1 MIGTKRT
8 LLSSAIAIAIS
19 GLLSA
24 PVWSAPQ
31 GTANSAETEDADSDD
46 AKKAQARTLDEVTVT
61 GSRIK
66 RAGFDTLEPAVV
78 VSEAYLKDRGLTNV
92 ADALN
97 EIPGFGV
104 GVTPEGGQSG
114 FGVAVNFVNR
124 FGLGSNRTLTL
135 VNGRRY
141 VSSNAPTIFGPA
153 GPGLQVDLNVVPSLL
168 VDRIE
173 NVAIGG
179 APTYGSDA
187 IAGVVNVI
195 LKRDFEGL
203 ETTATYG
210 ITEEGDAERYNIGAL
225 YGLNFNDGAGNVTF
239 AVTYD
244 NQEGALA
251 TERERFRQGLAFS
264 TNPLASQAAGQSGRT
279 PLNDGRV
286 FPTPFNTGNGDGIP
300 NSVLIRNARLFSLT
314 GGGLI
319 FPGTGA
325 FYNGNGTLRG
335 FGTGATTYYQF
346 DPSGSL
352 VPYDPG
358 RPFGTQNASGGD
370 GFFLNET
377 VQLTSDLERKTLFS
391 SGRYYFNDA
400 IEGFYE
406 ASYYNSEA
414 LELIDQSIY
423 NVNLFGGLSGTIT
436 FPVSYVQLS
445 DQARGVL
452 TGLGQTNFRL
462 SRASRDLVN
471 NNGRGETDVYRGVF
485 GLAGGFE
492 AFERSFNWEVS
503 GNWGRNESTF
513 FATVLNQQNFVN
525 SLHVV
530 RNAAG
535 QLVCSPIAVPG
546 LIVPNASGAAS
557 TPVADPNCVP
567 LDIFGAGRPSQAAR
581 DYVTGITVT
590 DSTIDQRVFNANLGG
605 TAFELPTGPLDFNV
619 GFEHRVEKGSFEPN
633 DFQVLGLGRAVP
645 ILGNSGE
652 FDTDEWFAETVV
664 PLVNADWD
672 IPGLERL
679 DLTGKF
685 RNVDNTVNGAFDTYT
700 YGFQYRPLED
710 IEIRGNRTAS
720 LRAPS
725 IVELFTPISNIFT
738 TVPDPCDTRNVNG
751 GTRPTVRQANCA
763 AFYRQYNL
771 NPLNFT
777 SVAVGATIPGTS
789 SGDANL
795 QNEEADSETIG
806 IVLQP
811 RFVPGLR
818 VAVDYYKIQ
827 IDNVIANLAAADI
840 ATGCFDNTSFDA
852 TDVNNANSFCQ
863 RIVRGADG
871 QITTIRTGFVN
882 GGFLDFAGQSLDL
895 SYSRDLAEFDFGL
908 KGRLDLSAN
917 LFRLR
922 QLENSNNNVVTTFSV
937 NTLGNPKRQYQYGA
951 QYTLDDYSFGA
962 QANYQSGIELV
973 LDQFRTGDSQDL
985 TRIES
990 QWTFNANVSYAITDD
1005 VLVNLAVTNVTD
1017 EAPPFPNGGL
1027 GVYDT
1032 LGRRYSLTLDW
1043 RFW

>member
-1 MIGTKRT
+1 MNAPHRT
-8 LLSSAIAIAIS
+8 LLASAIAVALYGFTPLVAVAQS
-19 GLLSA
+19 GA
-24 PVWSAPQ
+24 AQ
-31 GTANSAETEDADSDD
+31 DD
-46 AKKAQARTLDEVTVT
+46 EAKKEEIQELEPITVT
-61 GSRIK
+61 GTRIK
-66 RAGFDTLEPAVV
+66 RAGFDTLEPAIV
-78 VSEAYLKDRGLTNV
+78 VSQEYIKDRGLTNV

-104 GVTPEGGQSG
+104 GITPEGGQSG

-168 VDRIE
+168 VDRVE

-203 ETTATYG
+203 DTTATYG
-210 ITEEGDAERYNIGAL
+210 ITEEGDAERYNIAAL
-225 YGLNFNDGAGNVTF
+225 YGVNFNDGAGNFNISATW
-239 AVTYD
+239 D
-244 NQEGALA
+244 KQEGALA
-251 TERERFRQGLAFS
+251 TERDRFRQGLAFS
-264 TNPLASQAAGQSGRT
+264 VNPLASQVASQTGRT

-300 NSVLIRNARLFSLT
+300 NSVLIRNARLFTLT
-314 GGGLI
+314 GGGLL
-319 FPGTGA
+319 FPATGG
-325 FYNGNGTLRG
+325 FYNANGTLRG
-335 FGTGATTYYQF
+335 FGTAGTTYYQF
-346 DPSGSL
+346 DSAGNL
-352 VPYDPG
+352 VPYNPG
-358 RPFGTQNASGGD
+358 VPFGTQNASGGD

-377 VQLTSDLERKTLFS
+377 VQLTSDLERKTLYS
-391 SGRYYFNDA
+391 SGRYYFTDA

-423 NVNLFGGLSGTIT
+423 NVNLFGGLSGPIT
-436 FPVSYVQLS
+436 FPVSYAQLS
-445 DQARGVL
+445 DQARGIL
-452 TGLGQTNFRL
+452 TGLGQTSFRV

-471 NNGRGETDVYRGVF
+471 NNGRGETDVYRGVV
-485 GLAGGFE
+485 GLMGSFD
-492 AFERSFNWEVS
+492 AFDRNFNWEVS
-503 GNWGRNESTF
+503 ANWGRNDSTF

-535 QLVCSPIAVPG
+535 QLVCSPTAVPG
-546 LIVPNASGAAS
+546 VIVPNASGAAS

-567 LDIFGAGRPSQAAR
+567 LDIFGEGRPSQAAR
-581 DYVTGITVT
+581 NYVTGITIT
-590 DSTIDQRVFNANLGG
+590 DSVLQQRVFNANLGG

-619 GFEHRVEKGSFEPN
+619 GFEHRVEKGEFSPN
-633 DFQVLGLGRAVP
+633 DFQVRGLGRAVP

-652 FDTDEWFAETVV
+652 FDTDEWFAETVI
-664 PLVNADWD
+664 PLVKADWE
-672 IPGLERL
+672 IPGLNRF

-685 RNVDNTVNGAFDTYT
+685 RNVDNTVNGSFDTYT
-700 YGFQYRPLED
+700 YGFQYRPVED
-710 IEIRGNRTAS
+710 VEIRGNRTTS

-738 TVPDPCDTRNVNG
+738 FVPDPCDTRNVNG

-771 NPLNFT
+771 NPNNFT
-777 SVAVGATIPGTS
+777 SIAVGATIPGTS
-789 SGDANL
+789 SGDPNL
-795 QNEEADSETIG
+795 LNEEAKSETIG
-806 IVLQP
+806 IVVQP
-811 RFVPGLR
+811 SFVPGLR
-818 VAVDYYKIQ
+818 MAIDYYKIE

-863 RIVRGADG
+863 RIIRSADG
-871 QITTIRTGFVN
+871 QITTVRTGFVN
-882 GGFLDFAGQSLDL
+882 GGFLDFRGQSLDL
-895 SYSRDLAEFDFGL
+895 QYTRDLTEFDIGL

-922 QLENSNNNVVTTFSV
+922 NLENSNNNVVTTFNV
-937 NTLGNPKRQYQYGA
+937 NTQGNPKRQYQYGV
-951 QYTLDDYSFGA
+951 QYTLDDFSVGA
-962 QANYQSGIELV
+962 QANYQSGVELV

-985 TRIES
+985 TRLES
-990 QWTFNANVSYAITDD
+990 QWTYNANFTYAITDD
-1005 VLVNLAVTNVTD
+1005 ILVNLAVTNLTD
-1017 EAPPFPNGGL
+1017 EEPPFPVGGL
-1027 GVYDT
+1027 AVYDT

>member
-1 MIGTKRT
+1 MKAPHRT
-8 LLSSAIAIAIS
+8 LLASAIAVALY
-19 GLLSA
+19 GLV
-24 PVWSAPQ
+24 PVAVAQ
-31 GTANSAETEDADSDD
+31 NTAAQSDESNEEAVQELETI
-46 AKKAQARTLDEVTVT
+46 TVT
-61 GSRIK
+61 GTRIR
-66 RAGFDTLEPAVV
+66 RAGFDTLEPAIV
-78 VSEAYLKDRGLTNV
+78 VSEEYIKDRGLTNV

-203 ETTATYG
+203 DTTATYG
-210 ITEEGDAERYNIGAL
+210 ITEEGDAERYNVAAL
-225 YGLNFNDGAGNVTF
+225 WGMNFNDGAGNFNISATW
-239 AVTYD
+239 D
-244 NQEGALA
+244 KQEGALA

-264 TNPLASQAAGQSGRT
+264 VNPLVSQVASQTGRT

-319 FPGTGA
+319 FPGTGG
-325 FYNGNGTLRG
+325 FYNPNGTLRG
-335 FGTGATTYYQF
+335 FGTGANTYYQF
-346 DPSGSL
+346 DPSGNL
-352 VPYDPG
+352 VPYNPG
-358 RPFGTQNASGGD
+358 VPFGTQNASGGD

-377 VQLTSDLERKTLFS
+377 VQLTSDLERKTLYS
-391 SGRYYFNDA
+391 TGRYYFTDA

-436 FPVSYVQLS
+436 FPVSYAQLS
-445 DQARGVL
+445 DQARGIL
-452 TGLGQTNFRL
+452 TGLGQSNFRL

-471 NNGRGETDVYRGVF
+471 NNGRGETDLYRGVA
-485 GLAGGFE
+485 GLMGTFE
-492 AFERSFNWEVS
+492 AFDRSFNWEVS

-525 SLHVV
+525 ALHVV
-530 RNAAG
+530 RDASGN
-535 QLVCSPIAVPG
+535 LVCSPTPVPG
-546 LIVPNASGAAS
+546 LIVPNAAGQAS

-567 LDIFGAGRPSQAAR
+567 LNIFGEGRPSQAAR
-581 DYVTGITVT
+581 NYVTGITVT
-590 DSTIDQRVFNANLGG
+590 DSVIEQRVFNANLGG

-619 GFEHRVEKGSFEPN
+619 GFEHRVEKGEFSPN
-633 DFQVLGLGRAVP
+633 DFQVRGLGRAVP

-652 FDTDEWFAETVV
+652 FDTDEWFAETII
-664 PLVNADWD
+664 PLVKADWE
-672 IPGLERL
+672 IPGLNRF

-685 RNVDNTVNGAFDTYT
+685 RNVDNTVNGSFDTYT
-700 YGFQYRPLED
+700 YGFQYRPVAD
-710 IEIRGNRTAS
+710 IEIRGNRTTS

-725 IVELFTPISNIFT
+725 IVELFTPVSNIFT
-738 TVPDPCDTRNVNG
+738 FVPDPCDTRNVNG
-751 GTRPTVRQANCA
+751 GTRPAIRQANCA
-763 AFYRQYNL
+763 AFYRQFNL
-771 NPLNFT
+771 NPNNFT

-789 SGDANL
+789 SGDPNL

-806 IVLQP
+806 IVVQP
-811 RFVPGLR
+811 SFIPGLR
-818 VAVDYYKIQ
+818 MAIDYYKIE
-827 IDNVIANLAAADI
+827 IDNVIANLGAGDI
-840 ATGCFDNTSFDA
+840 ATGCFDNTNFDA
-852 TDVNNANSFCQ
+852 SDVTRANSFCE
-863 RIVRGADG
+863 RIVRSADG
-871 QITTIRTGFVN
+871 QITTVRTGFVN
-882 GGFLDFAGQSLDL
+882 GGFLDFRGQSLDL
-895 SYSRDLAEFDFGL
+895 QYTRDLTEFDIGL
-908 KGRLDLSAN
+908 TGRLDLSAN

-922 QLENSNNNVVTTFSV
+922 NLENSNNNVVTTFNV
-937 NTLGNPKRQYQYGA
+937 NTLGNPKRQYQYGV
-951 QYTLDDYSFGA
+951 QYTLDDFSVGA
-962 QANYQSGIELV
+962 QANYQSGVELV

-990 QWTFNANVSYAITDD
+990 QWTYNANFTYAITDD
-1005 VLVNLAVTNVTD
+1005 ILVNLAVTNLTD
-1017 EAPPFPNGGL
+1017 EAPPFPVGGL
-1027 GVYDT
+1027 AVYDT